1 MTLSSF
7 AARGGLS
14 LSEIARINA
23 EEGLRF
29 PSAENPLADYPTHE
43 SLVYTSKNTSGF
55 SLVQLRLMCT
65 QRGLL
70 PQGGTNNARSYTTA
84 LLKWRESVKAK

>member
-1 MTLSSF
+1 MEAQRLP
-7 AARGGLS
+7 G
-14 LSEIARINA
+14 
-23 EEGLRF
+23 
-29 PSAENPLADYPTHE
+29 PENTLADYPTHK

-70 PQGGTNNARSYTTA
+70 PQGGTVNATSRSYTTA

>member
-65 QRGLL
+65 QRPRAPAARRQGQCQVLHDGLA
-70 PQGGTNNARSYTTA
+70 QMA
-84 LLKWRESVKAK
+84 